1 MPGDPGAIR
10 ALAHRLRTQAEDVR
24 READR
29 LVARLDSIGLSARP
43 SGWRQN
49 TMACTG
55 IDSPPWTGRAA
66 GAARTRGRERAGA
79 LRRTAAL
86 HDDAADALDRHA
98 REVERR
104 QELIARVE
112 RVVTGLVAEA
122 ADRLVDGAVGPP
134 LPLPGSRDWLDV
146 DVHAVAESLGLAA

>member
-10 ALAHRLRTQAEDVR
+10 ALAHRLRTQADDVR

-29 LVARLDSIGLSARP
+29 LVARLDS
-43 SGWRQN
+43 
-49 TMACTG
+49 T
-55 IDSPPWTGRAA
+55 PWTGRAA

-122 ADRLVDGAVGPP
+122 ANRLVDGAVGPP

>member
-1 MPGDPGAIR
+1 MPGDPDAIR
-10 ALAHRLRTQAEDVR
+10 ALAHHLRSQAEHVR

-29 LVARLDSIGLSARP
+29 LVARLDS
-43 SGWRQN
+43 
-49 TMACTG
+49 T
-55 IDSPPWTGRAA
+55 PWTGRAA
-66 GAARTRGRERAGA
+66 DAARTRGRERAGA

-112 RVVTGLVAEA
+112 RVVAGLLAEA
-122 ADRLVDGAVGPP
+122 ADRLVDGAVAPP
-134 LPLPGSRDWLDV
+134 LPFPGSREWLDV
-146 DVHAVAESLGLAA
+146 DVHAVAESLGVAA

>member
-29 LVARLDSIGLSARP
+29 LDS
-43 SGWRQN
+43 
-49 TMACTG
+49 T
-55 IDSPPWTGRAA
+55 PWTGRAA